1 MTRKGD
7 IPIRTCI
14 GCRKK
19 RKKEEMIW
27 LAHGP
32 EGVIRVERRK
42 PHRGRGFY
50 LCPDLQCLKMGKGRK
65 KAVDFPETTDFQSYL
80 VKGISMGDRFV
91 KEEEG
96 NGEK

>member
-1 MTRKGD
+1 MIPKRQ

-27 LAHGP
+27 LAHRP
-32 EGVIRVERRK
+32 EGVIRVDGRK

-50 LCPDLQCLKMGKGRK
+50 LCPDLQCLKMAKGRK
-65 KAVDFPETTDFQSYL
+65 KAVEFLGTMDFEFLLIKDFSKSDQ
-80 VKGISMGDRFV
+80 VCDRGGR
-91 KEEEG
+91 E
-96 NGEK
+96 